1 MPHAL
6 CCLTALVVFRM
17 CCVQERSDK
26 IVTLRYLK
34 EPTICIGWLPKSR
47 ITGMGL
53 GEGMIGRTLVFDE
66 FSVRPWFLVGVLSR
80 VGGSIENNA
89 CRQHT
94 RQVWNQAKEA
104 WMK

>member
-66 FSVRPWFLVGVLSR
+66 FSVRPWFLVQSTISWISCWRESVS
-80 VGGSIENNA
+80 
-89 CRQHT
+89 
-94 RQVWNQAKEA
+94 
-104 WMK
+104 

>member
-1 MPHAL
+1 MSLAGGVAWFNFQCRVPL

-47 ITGMGL
+47 FTGMGL
-53 GEGMIGRTLVFDE
+53 GEGMIGRTMVFDE
-66 FSVRPWFLVGVLSR
+66 FSASPWFIHLG
-80 VGGSIENNA
+80 
-89 CRQHT
+89 
-94 RQVWNQAKEA
+94 
-104 WMK
+104 